1 MQEIIIDVVL
11 IRDAYRYKEFKART
25 NSKNHVIHRGN
36 QEWQRRK
43 IVKFLKKF
51 KEEGLIKSIFIPKN
65 KRIQKELNEL
75 VRLKRMIDKSLG
87 KIKEFF
93 R

>member
-11 IRDAYRYKEFKART
+11 IRDAYRYKEFKAT
-25 NSKNHVIHRGN
+25 TDSQNFLLH
-36 QEWQRRK
+36 RRK
-43 IVKFLKKF
+43 LEMERKKIVNILKKF
-51 KEEGLIKSIFIPKN
+51 NKEGLIKSVFIPKN

-75 VRLKRMIDKSLG
+75 VRLKRTIDKSLS
-87 KIKEFF
+87 KIREFF